1 MLFTER
7 STKLSLLIT
16 KFILMAV
23 LIIISGTFLSRF
35 GDIIA
40 DKTGLG
46 QILIGS
52 ILIALAT
59 SLPEMVTSITSSI
72 MGAPDIAVGNVFG
85 SNTFNLVILAIIDL
99 FHGPGPLMLRI
110 RYSHILSGLLGILL
124 SAIVAFSIIV
134 VHLTPIRIGFLGIG
148 LDSMALI
155 VVYIVGMRL
164 IFRYE
169 KKNPLDKDSKDK
181 KVKVKPKNVTLKK
194 ATIGFAISGIV
205 IVFAGIELTMAGKK
219 IASLTGLEQS
229 FIGTIMIAAA
239 TSLPELV
246 ASISAMRINAY
257 NMAFANVM
265 GSNIFNMIIVFFAD
279 LFYRPGFILASVAP
293 VHIITAM
300 IGLMMSAVALI
311 GLFYRSRRTIFTVGW
326 DSLFIS
332 IIYFTGIYLLFRLG
346 VNF

>member
-1 MLFTER
+1 
-7 STKLSLLIT
+7 
-16 KFILMAV
+16 MAV
-23 LIIISGTFLSRF
+23 LIIISGTFLSKF
-35 GDIIA
+35 GDVIA

-46 QILIGS
+46 QVLIGS

-59 SLPEMVTSITSSI
+59 SLPEMVTSVTSSI
-72 MGAPDIAVGNVFG
+72 TGAPDIAVGNVFG

-124 SAIVAFSIIV
+124 SGIVAFSIIV
-134 VHLTPIRIGFLGIG
+134 THLTPIRLGFLGVG
-148 LDSMALI
+148 LDSIAI
-155 VVYIVGMRL
+155 IFVYIIGMRL
-164 IFRYE
+164 VFRYE
-169 KKNPLDKDSKDK
+169 KKNPLDKDNEEK
-181 KVKVKPKNVTLKK
+181 KEKPKNLTLKK
-194 ATIGFAISGIV
+194 AIIGFVISGVIIV
-205 IVFAGIELTMAGKK
+205 IAGIELTIAGER

-257 NMAFANVM
+257 NMAFGNVM
-265 GSNIFNMIIVFFAD
+265 GSNIFNMIVVFFAD
-279 LFYRPGFILASVAP
+279 IFYRQGFILTSVAS

-300 IGLMMSAVALI
+300 IGLMMSAIALI
-311 GLFYRSRRTIFTVGW
+311 GLFYRSRRTIFTIGW

-332 IIYFTGIYLLFRLG
+332 IIYFIGVYLLFRLG